1 MILDKLDQSLI
12 REYMNL
18 NSKLKRVTRRLQYVK
33 YCFWEQSFMRS
44 PLDMDANGN
53 PNPIVRFDRQI
64 NAIAD
69 IESLITETTR
79 EISFKRHCWQRYI
92 NTLTSQQQRYLVS
105 KYVSQRLLPSND
117 ELDNQALNECN
128 QIEEATA
135 HCFNLECEPAVDVSN
150 NVNKMMNQVL
160 AMIK

>member
-1 MILDKLDQSLI
+1 M
-12 REYMNL
+12 
-18 NSKLKRVTRRLQYVK
+18 
-33 YCFWEQSFMRS
+33 
-44 PLDMDANGN
+44 
-53 PNPIVRFDRQI
+53 
-64 NAIAD
+64 
-69 IESLITETTR
+69 
-79 EISFKRHCWQRYI
+79 
-92 NTLTSQQQRYLVS
+92 
-105 KYVSQRLLPSND
+105 SQRLLPSND